1 MPLLQLRS
9 ASLAFGHFALLD
21 RADLQIDP
29 GERVALIG
37 RNGSG
42 KSSLLR
48 ALAGMGGL
56 DDGEA
61 WTQPG
66 LKVAYVAQEPPLD
79 PDHTVF
85 EAVVSGLGAAAE
97 ALREWHEVSDALAD
111 PEAIDMDALLE
122 RMQTLQ
128 AELEASDGWRLH
140 ATAERAI
147 DRFGLDPNLRINS
160 LSGGQKKRVALAQ
173 ALATE
178 PDVLLL
184 DEPTN
189 HLDIVSIEWLESL
202 LAPGESAATTSTDG
216 LSVSTSGGNST
227 SSAGGPPLLRP
238 GGALLFITHDRR
250 FLERVATRIVELD
263 RGHLVSFP
271 GRWQTYLE
279 RKEQMLHEEALAN
292 ARADKLLA
300 QEEVWI
306 RKGVEARRTRSVGR
320 IARLEQLRAE
330 RASRR
335 ERQGEVELRV
345 DAGDRSGK
353 RVAELE
359 HVTRSWPGAD
369 GQPKVV
375 VRDFSCRV
383 MRGDRIGLIGPNGAG
398 KTTLLRL
405 ILGEI
410 EPDTGTVIQGT
421 QLQVAYFDQFRAQL
435 DPEAALVDVISPG
448 SDFVEIGGQRQHV
461 ISYLGDFLFAPA
473 RVRSPVKSL
482 SGGERNRLLLA
493 RLFARPANVL
503 VLDEPTNDLDIETL
517 DLLEQL
523 LLDYPGTVLLV
534 SHDRSFLDTVVTQ
547 VIVADGDGR
556 WSEHVGG
563 WSDWAQWRANANRAS
578 ANRIAV
584 PTERTAPQASKRET
598 KVANVP
604 SSTRLS
610 RAEQRELDALPD
622 QIAALESERS
632 TLTDRLSDPA
642 FHSKHSDDFQAV
654 SRRLSALEQSIS
666 TLMARWELLESR
678 NHSS

>member
-79 PDHTVF
+79 PEHTVF
-85 EAVVSGLGAAAE
+85 EAVVSGLGAAAS

-111 PEAIDMDALLE
+111 PDAKDQEALLE

-128 AELEASDGWRLH
+128 TELEASDGWRLH

-147 DRFGLDPNLRINS
+147 DRFGLDPNLRISS

-202 LAPGESAATTSTDG
+202 LAPGESGTASADGTD
-216 LSVSTSGGNST
+216 SSGSSSNSP

-300 QEEVWI
+300 QEEIWI

-320 IARLEQLRAE
+320 IARLEQLRSE

-410 EPDTGTVIQGT
+410 EPDSGTVIQGT

-523 LLDYPGTVLLV
+523 LMDYPGTVLLV

-563 WSDWAQWRANANRAS
+563 WSDWAQWRAS
-578 ANRIAV
+578 ANRSAV
-584 PTERTAPQASKRET
+584 QTDRLAPQVVKREP
-598 KVANVP
+598 KKASEQ

-610 RAEQRELDALPD
+610 RAEQRELDQLPD

-632 TLTDRLSDPA
+632 SLTERLSDPVFHA
-642 FHSKHSDDFQAV
+642 AKSDEFHSI

-666 TLMARWELLESR
+666 TLMTRWELLESR
-678 NHSS
+678 NPS